1 MLISMLQVLLHV
13 SPAVGGVPFNTIM
26 QQCPANLKV
35 IHWHAHV
42 YTPDM
47 PCVVQDKGIFN
58 TLASELVDNDE
69 DYLAIVL
76 QEIAERFTVQ
86 ELDDSIIKSQ
96 EAAVC
101 ATDPTPILQ

>member
-1 MLISMLQVLLHV
+1 MLQVLLHV

-26 QQCPANLKV
+26 QQCPANLKA
-35 IHWHAHV
+35 IHWHAYV
-42 YTPDM
+42 YTPDT